1 MNNIVRPNFKIFFL
15 NKVFMGPVNNA
26 RVLLEKQKNALL
38 FVHGTHSASYQ
49 KKKKKKK
56 KKKKTTTTTTT
67 TPDVYPNPT

>member
-38 FVHGTHSASYQ
+38 FVHGTHSASSQ
-49 KKKKKKK
+49 KKKKKKQQQQQLQ
-56 KKKKTTTTTTT
+56 TFIQ
-67 TPDVYPNPT
+67 TPPKYSFGY